1 LVTKSGRSRERRPTV
16 RHCGI
21 DVHARTSELCEVSSN
36 GKVVR
41 RERLAT
47 SQAGLRRRF
56 EGVARMRVVLECS
69 GSTPWV
75 VRLLQE
81 LGHEVV
87 VVNPR
92 RVRLIAESTLKCDR
106 VERRDPCPA
115 VAARSRDAAAGVPAE
130 LRGATPANA
139 AAAAF

>member
-1 LVTKSGRSRERRPTV
+1 V

-21 DVHARTSELCEVSSN
+21 DVHARTSELCEVSAG
-36 GKVVR
+36 GKVIR

-47 SQAGLRRRF
+47 TRAGLGRRF
-56 EGVARMRVVLECS
+56 ESCPGTRILVECG

-75 VRLLQE
+75 VRLLEE

-92 RVRLIAESTLKCDR
+92 RVRLIAEST
-106 VERRDPCPA
+106 
-115 VAARSRDAAAGVPAE
+115 
-130 LRGATPANA
+130 
-139 AAAAF
+139 